1 MTIAVSAVNSGF
13 QPARPYHYD
22 MCRTFTVNLSVN
34 QQLGIGDPV
43 GLAAGLVVP
52 ATAGNNPDLPG
63 FGAVVGLLDANG
75 KPLTF
80 SQPTKG
86 PYLTS
91 GQAGMAIIQA
101 DPNMT
106 FRANYTG
113 SAGNDVV
120 GDLVE
125 VTGMNIPV
133 SGTGI
138 SQAAICA
145 AASASTTLNFRV
157 QSLFPQPFGAGFDK
171 GVSKYMEVAWN
182 RHVDRLGF
190 AGTV

>member
-1 MTIAVSAVNSGF
+1 MTIAVSAVNNGF
-13 QPARPYHYD
+13 VPARPYHYD
-22 MCRTFTVNLSVN
+22 MLRTYQVSLSTN
-34 QQLGIGDPV
+34 QQLGINDPV
-43 GLAAGLVVP
+43 ALINGLISPV
-52 ATAGNNPDLPG
+52 TAGNNPLRAG

-91 GQAGMAIIQA
+91 GQAGQAIVLS

-106 FRANYTG
+106 FRANYTT

-120 GDLVE
+120 GNLVE

-133 SGTGI
+133 SATGF
-138 SQAAICA
+138 SQAAINVSS
-145 AASASTTLNFRV
+145 SASTSLLFRV
-157 QSLFPQPFGAGFDK
+157 ESLYADPTLAQSK
-171 GVSKYMEVAWN
+171 GISKYMEVAWN
-182 RHVDRLGF
+182 RHLNRGF
-190 AGTV
+190 TGGDQ

>member
-1 MTIAVSAVNSGF
+1 MTIAVSAVNNGF
-13 QPARPYHYD
+13 VPARPYYFD
-22 MCRTFTVNLSVN
+22 MCRTYQVNLSTN
-34 QQLGIGDPV
+34 QQLGMNDPV
-43 GLAAGLVVP
+43 ALINGVISPV
-52 ATAGNNPDLPG
+52 TAGNNPLRAG

-91 GQAGMAIIQA
+91 GQAGQAIVLS

-113 SAGNDVV
+113 SAGNNVV
-120 GDLVE
+120 GQLVE

-133 SGTGI
+133 SATGF
-138 SQAAICA
+138 SQAAIVA
-145 AASASTTLNFRV
+145 AASASTTLLFRV
-157 QSLFPQPFGAGFDK
+157 ESLYPDPTLTQSK
-171 GVSKYMEVAWN
+171 GISKYMEVAWN
-182 RHVDRLGF
+182 RHLNKLGL
-190 AGTV
+190 AGSQ

>member
-1 MTIAVSAVNSGF
+1 MTIAVSAVSNGF
-13 QPARPYHYD
+13 YPARPYYFD
-22 MCRTFTVNLSVN
+22 QCRTYTVNLSNN

-43 GLAAGLVVP
+43 SLAAGLVVP
-52 ATAGNNPDLPG
+52 ATAGNNPDLAG
-63 FGAVVGLLDANG
+63 FGVVVGVLDSNG

-91 GQAGMAIIQA
+91 GQAGQA
-101 DPNMT
+101 LVLSDANMT

-113 SAGNDVV
+113 SAGNNVV
-120 GDLVE
+120 GQLVE

-133 SGTGI
+133 SATGI
-138 SQAAICA
+138 SQAAVAA
-145 AASASTTLNFRV
+145 AASASTTLLFRV
-157 QSLFPQPFGAGFDK
+157 ESLYADPTLSQSK

-182 RHVDRLGF
+182 RHLNKLGL
-190 AGTV
+190 AGSQ